1 MRQFMKFLRN
11 LETEDKICGVGK
23 RKSMLKN
30 ERKFLEW
37 FWLILFWI
45 LKFYLENYTKQ
56 GALKVFMS
64 IKTEHRVLKDES
76 TAFF

>member
-11 LETEDKICGVGK
+11 LETEDKLWGVGK

-45 LKFYLENYTKQ
+45 LNFIWKITLNRGHWKYLCLSKQ
-56 GALKVFMS
+56 N
-64 IKTEHRVLKDES
+64 TE
-76 TAFF
+76 F